1 MKRFSTLP
9 SLLAFLLSALA
20 LAPALALA
28 QPAPPPATPSSV
40 TVTRADGT
48 VTANWDAP
56 SGATK
61 YHVTYTTDNGASWS
75 LAALEHTTNSIT
87 ISGAD
92 NTKTYIVGVRAGNDH
107 GWSGWTNSP
116 SAGPYTPPQSPPG
129 SVASVTLTRSNGTVT
144 ASWDA
149 ISGATKYHVTY
160 TTDNG
165 GSWSLAAL
173 NHTES
178 SITING
184 ADNGKTYI
192 VGVRAGND
200 GGWSGWVNSPASGP
214 YTPPTGTDYDTD
226 DDGLIEISSVAQLD
240 AIRYDLD
247 GNGTVSAGDLSTYQ
261 AAYPNPAADMG
272 CPNSGCIGYELST
285 DLDLSGQ
292 NWMPIDA
299 SDDGHGYSATF
310 DGNDFT
316 LSNLY
321 INRPTTD
328 AVGLFGSTAPSA
340 VISNVV
346 LNSVSVTANN
356 DVGSLIGYNNGGT
369 ITDST
374 NSGTVTGEEYVGGLV
389 GYNDIGTI
397 TDSTN
402 SGTVTGTSYVGG
414 LVGYNDIGTI
424 TDSTNSG
431 TVTGTSYV
439 GGLVGYNDGGP
450 INVGGTITNSTNS
463 GRVTGG
469 GSVGGLV
476 GLNDGG
482 TITDSTN
489 SGTVTAFGGNF
500 VGGLVGLNDGG
511 TITDSVNSGNVT
523 GEEDVGGLV
532 GWNDTAGT
540 ITNSTNSGNVTGDY
554 FAGGLIGWNES
565 GPITDSTNSGNVTG
579 RRDVGGLAGF
589 NRGTITNSNSSS
601 NVTGEESVGGLVGD
615 NAGTITDSTS
625 AGHVTAFKNFGALAG
640 SNSGTITNSLALV
653 TLTQLPAIALASVSD
668 AGLVWWE
675 YELDS
680 GVSFSYVQVRWIEK
694 PDSGSP
700 NWGNATKHLIWG
712 ADESSYQITG
722 LTPGTEYAVRLF
734 IGLSDGGAFKQIKV
748 DAGTFTASG
757 SAS

>member
-1 MKRFSTLP
+1 MNRFPTLP

-160 TTDNG
+160 TTNNG

-226 DDGLIEISSVAQLD
+226 DNGLIEISSVAQLD

-292 NWMPIDA
+292 NWLPIDA

-321 INRPTTD
+321 INRPTLID
-328 AVGLFGSTAPSA
+328 VGLFGSAAPSA
-340 VISNVV
+340 FISNVV
-346 LNSVSVTANN
+346 LSAVSVTGEDVVGGLVGRNLDGTITDSASSGSVTGVD
-356 DVGSLIGYNNGGT
+356 DVGGLVGYNLGTITDSTNSAHVTGVDYVGGLVGSNDGTITDSTNSAHVTGVDYVGGLVGINGGNDPDMPAAITDSTNSGSVTGEDDVGGLVGYNGGT

-374 NSGTVTGEEYVGGLV
+374 NSGHVTANDYVGGLV
-389 GYNDIGTI
+389 GGNDGTI

-402 SGTVTGTSYVGG
+402 SGHVTGVDYVGG
-414 LVGYNDIGTI
+414 LVGANGGNDSDMPNAI
-424 TDSTNSG
+424 TGSTNSG
-431 TVTGTSYV
+431 HVTANDYV
-439 GGLVGYNDGGP
+439 GGLVGSND
-450 INVGGTITNSTNS
+450 GTITNST
-463 GRVTGG
+463 
-469 GSVGGLV
+469 
-476 GLNDGG
+476 
-482 TITDSTN
+482 
-489 SGTVTAFGGNF
+489 
-500 VGGLVGLNDGG
+500 
-511 TITDSVNSGNVT
+511 
-523 GEEDVGGLV
+523 
-532 GWNDTAGT
+532 
-540 ITNSTNSGNVTGDY
+540 
-554 FAGGLIGWNES
+554 
-565 GPITDSTNSGNVTG
+565 
-579 RRDVGGLAGF
+579 
-589 NRGTITNSNSSS
+589 SSS
-601 NVTGEESVGGLVGD
+601 
-615 NAGTITDSTS
+615 
-625 AGHVTAFKNFGALAG
+625 HVTANDYVGLLVG
-640 SNSGTITNSLALV
+640 RNYGTISDSQGTG
-653 TLTQLPAIALASVSD
+653 TTASVSD
-668 AGLVWWE
+668 AGLVSWS
-675 YELDS
+675 YGLKA

-700 NWGNATKHLIWG
+700 NWGNADKHLIWN
-712 ADESSYQITG
+712 ADASSYQITG
-722 LTPGTEYAVRLF
+722 LTSGTEYAVRLF
-734 IGLSDGGAFKQIKV
+734 FGLSENGAFKQWKV